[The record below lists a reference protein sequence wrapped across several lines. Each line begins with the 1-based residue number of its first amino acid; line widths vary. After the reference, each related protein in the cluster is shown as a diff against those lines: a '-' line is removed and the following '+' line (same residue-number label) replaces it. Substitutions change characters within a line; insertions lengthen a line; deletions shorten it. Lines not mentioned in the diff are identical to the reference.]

1 MRRLLFFG
9 LLFALPLLVEA
20 QTRLHS
26 ITVKGKVSDLNNRSV
41 PMARVDVF
49 KGNQLV
55 KNVIANSSGN
65 YDFVLEKGCVYTF
78 AYSKHGYVTKKIEL
92 STEAIGDDELK
103 YGLFPVPI
111 DVVLFEDFKGLD
123 VSSLAKPVAKFA
135 YVDEEGDFL
144 HDEAYAAK
152 MAKEVDKV
160 IAAQKKLKKQA
171 YDNLIQKADMLFG
184 DDWLEEALLEY
195 QNALMLFPAEKY
207 PKQQMDKIRQALQK
221 QANLD
226 KTYASHVK
234 KGDQNFDKQNYQ
246 ISKSYYQ
253 KSLIYKPQEYYPQSR
268 IDEIEK
274 ILAGNA
280 ALYNKIEKDASS
292 EKDVIATVGNE
303 KNELAATTQTNN
315 EQKAS
320 TSSETVEKSKN
331 DNFSKNEGISKIASH
346 AVTTEG
352 KPENKGERDYLDQ
365 LLKRYSES
373 GDSVNVARVNLA
385 MGIESFNQHQYD
397 NAAEYFKRAYDIFG
411 AAGMAEDQAAVAE
424 SLGDIFFSMYRYSA
438 SADWYSKAS
447 DLYSIQKESDKAS
460 VVLLKSADASYQ
472 SGDFS
477 NALAKYKKV
486 VNQSEKTAD
495 LSSLY
500 NSIGVIYFESGDYE
514 EAIKYYDMSV
524 KSAENAGN
532 VKELA
537 MSLNNIGNVKYE
549 DHDYNSALSYYGQSV
564 NKKTSIDYKAGIAV
578 SLHNIGNVY
587 RKTGDFAKALEYY
600 QQSEKFAIASGNTDV
615 IYENYGALADLYSR
629 TKDCASAVKYYKLYS
644 ETRHLIM
651 RKQGKDQINE
661 SSAYYANMLET
672 GNELELLRDEIRRQ
686 RLLAFYE
693 SARKQKEIEYLNL
706 LNQLSN
712 QKLKTNETQIK
723 TQRLMIAI
731 IAAGLFLVLLFLL
744 LLFRQFRQ
752 KKRANRLLAE
762 QNEEI
767 NAQKQEIESQRDL
780 LFEQKEKIEHIHL
793 ELTDSIRY
801 AQRIQDAVLSSVKAL
816 TDTYPDTF
824 IIYRPL
830 EMVSGDFYWS
840 VRTDNLLV
848 FCVADCTGHGVPGAF
863 MSMLGISFLNEIVLT
878 EKITQPDQIL
888 NFLRDSTIRAL
899 GQKETADR
907 YGLTRIRDG
916 MDIALCTINLDT
928 LEMQFAGA
936 NNPIYIVNSPQSSVS
951 SPQSTADCR
960 LPTADCELP
969 TADYGLPTVNCRLT
983 ELKGDKMPIGYYERM
998 EPFTQ
1003 KIHQLQRGDTLYLFS
1018 DGYVDQFGGKQG
1030 KKFKNQSLKA
1040 LLLSISALTLNEQKL
1055 FIEKTH
1061 DEWRGEMNQ
1070 IDDISM
1076 LGIKIN

>member
-1 MRRLLFFG
+1 MGRLL
-9 LLFALPLLVEA
+9 LFVFVVAFPFLAVA

-41 PMARVDVF
+41 SMARVDIF
-49 KGNQLV
+49 KGNQVV
-55 KNVIANSSGN
+55 KNVIANSYGN
-65 YDFVLEKGCVYTF
+65 YDFVLEKGNIYTF
-78 AYSKHGYVTKKIEL
+78 AYSKHGFVTKRIEL

-103 YGLFPVPI
+103 YGLFPVNI

-123 VSSLAKPVAKFA
+123 VSPLTKPVAKFA

-144 HDEAYAAK
+144 YDEAYAAK

-160 IAAQKKLKKQA
+160 IATQKKLKKQA
-171 YDNLIQKADMLFG
+171 YDDLIQKADLLFG
-184 DDWLEEALLEY
+184 DEWLEEALLEY
-195 QNALMLFPAEKY
+195 QDALLLFPSEKY
-207 PKQQMDKIRQALQK
+207 PKQQIDKIRQMLQK
-221 QANLD
+221 QAGIE
-226 KTYASHVK
+226 KTYASYIR

-246 ISKSYYQ
+246 ISKSYYE
-253 KSLIYKPQEYYPQSR
+253 KSLIYKPQELYPKSR
-268 IDEIEK
+268 IEEIER

-280 ALYNKIEKDASS
+280 DLYNKIEKDVSS
-292 EKDVIATVGNE
+292 DETITTAENT
-303 KNELAATTQTNN
+303 KNDNVQGIQTSN
-315 EQKAS
+315 EQKGNVN
-320 TSSETVEKSKN
+320 SETVDKPRN
-331 DNFSKNEGISKIASH
+331 DNFSKNEGISNLSSH
-346 AVTTEG
+346 AVTTVG
-352 KPENKGERDYLDQ
+352 KPENERDDNYLNQ
-365 LLKRYSES
+365 LLKRYSDS

-385 MGIESFNQHQYD
+385 MGIEAYNQHQYD
-397 NAAEYFKRAYDIFG
+397 QAVDYFREAYRIFG
-411 AAGMAEDQAAVAE
+411 TAGMTEDQAAVAE

-438 SADWYSKAS
+438 SSEWYSKAS
-447 DLYSIQKESDKAS
+447 GLYTLKKETDKATS
-460 VVLLKSADASYQ
+460 VLLKSADASYQ

-477 NALAKYKKV
+477 NALAKYMKV

-500 NSIGVIYFESGDYE
+500 NSIGVIYFESGDYNN
-514 EAIKYYDMSV
+514 ALKYYDLSV

-549 DHDYNSALSYYGQSV
+549 DQDYNSALSYYGQSV
-564 NKKTSIDYKAGIAV
+564 SKKTSIDYKAGIAV

-587 RKTGDFAKALEYY
+587 RKTGDFTKALDYY

-615 IYENYGALADLYSR
+615 IYENYGALADLYSK
-629 TKDCASAVKYYKLYS
+629 TKDCANAIKYYKLYS

-672 GNELELLRDEIRRQ
+672 GNEMELLRDEIRRQ

-712 QKLKTNETQIK
+712 QKIKSNESQIK

-731 IAAGLFLVLLFLL
+731 IAAGLFLVLLFLV

-780 LFEQKEKIEHIHL
+780 LYEQKEKIEHIHL

-801 AQRIQDAVLSSVKAL
+801 AQRIQDAVLSSVKTL
-816 TDTYPDTF
+816 IDTFPENF

-840 VRTDNLLV
+840 VKTGNRLV

-888 NFLRDSTIRAL
+888 NYLRESTIRAL

-916 MDIALCTINLDT
+916 MDIALCSINLDT
-928 LEMQFAGA
+928 LVMQFAGA
-936 NNPIYIVNSPQSSVS
+936 NNPLYIVGSKQSAVS
-951 SPQSTADCR
+951 SEGPDCL
-960 LPTADCELP
+960 LPTAHCQLI
-969 TADYGLPTVNCRLT
+969 

-998 EPFTQ
+998 EPFTL
-1003 KIHQLQRGDTLYLFS
+1003 KTHQLERGDTLYLFS
-1018 DGYVDQFGGKQG
+1018 DGYVDQFGGNQG
-1030 KKFKNQSLKA
+1030 KKFKNQSLKT
-1040 LLLSISALTLNEQKL
+1040 LLLSISALSLSEQKSL
-1055 FIEKTH
+1055 IEKTH
-1061 DEWRGEMNQ
+1061 EEWKGVMNQ

-1076 LGIKIN
+1076 LGIKIS